1 MADTPVAEAD
11 AKKTVKKLGDGKT
24 IVLSFD
30 DGPAPADALTSI
42 LNTLKKHG
50 IKAEFYVLGEE
61 VKKYPKLAK
70 EIVDQGHKIQN
81 HSWSHAN
88 LKKAKLADVQ
98 TELENTQKIIK
109 ETTGVTPDKV
119 RPPYGAGG
127 WPGRIDPEI
136 SKVSKNLSL
145 TVRNWEIDSE
155 DWKHPRG
162 VGANKIAMMKKQ
174 FERQAGK
181 RNFNV
186 LMHVKSETAK
196 DLPNLIQQLQSWG
209 FSFKAP

>member
-1 MADTPVAEAD
+1 MADSPEATAE
-11 AKKTVKKLGDGKT
+11 TVKKKLGDGKT

-30 DGPAPADALTSI
+30 DGPAPVDALTSI
-42 LNTLKKHG
+42 LNTLSKNG

-61 VKKYPKLAK
+61 VKKYPKAAK
-70 EIVDQGHKIQN
+70 QIADQGHKIQN

-98 TELENTQKIIK
+98 SELENTQKIIK
-109 ETTGVTPDKV
+109 EITGVTPDKV

-127 WPGRIDPEI
+127 WPGKIDPEI
-136 SKVSKNLSL
+136 SKVSKKLSL

-155 DWKHPRG
+155 DWKHPQG
-162 VGANKIAMMKKQ
+162 VGPNKIALMKKQ

-181 RNFNV
+181 KSFNV

-196 DLPNLIQQLQSWG
+196 DLPNLIQQLKSWG
-209 FSFKAP
+209 FSFNAP